1 MDQNRKYAIIV
12 ASILLGSIALGYGV
26 YRVFLEYFLK
36 PEQMPKIDAYLKRGN
51 YTLEGVEVILKIR
64 NVQVVPITW
73 DDIRVYVKEDGEN
86 WNRIEINL
94 EGYIAGG
101 QEVSLGAYKRGSTV
115 YVKIVYYD
123 EIIWESELQL

>member
-1 MDQNRKYAIIV
+1 MNQNRKYAIIV

-64 NVQVVPITW
+64 NVQVAPLTW
-73 DDIRVYVKEDGEN
+73 DDIKVYVKEDDRN
-86 WNRIEINL
+86 WNRVDVNL
-94 EGYIAGG
+94 EGYITGG
-101 QEVSLGAYKRGSTV
+101 QEICLGVYKRGSIV
-115 YVKIVYYD
+115 HVKIVYY
-123 EIIWESELQL
+123 ELIIWESELQL